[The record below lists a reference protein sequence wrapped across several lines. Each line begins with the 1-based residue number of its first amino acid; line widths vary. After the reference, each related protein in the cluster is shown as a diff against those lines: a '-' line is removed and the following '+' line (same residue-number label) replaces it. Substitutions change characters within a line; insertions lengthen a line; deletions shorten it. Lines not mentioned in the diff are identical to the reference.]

1 MKTIAVAFLLII
13 TLAISDVSA
22 ESLQPAAWQAYGIA
36 FQAPAGY
43 TVEDDSEEGYIISTP
58 TYFITVQL
66 LDGEGIQRS
75 EIAQELKNV
84 ATDDEVTQQSPTVD
98 FELPQFYGVFLRGNC
113 ESDQCLYSY
122 LLTKEDT
129 SGFYVSS
136 VYTDP
141 ADPLPET
148 ILKSFT
154 LEE

>member
-1 MKTIAVAFLLII
+1 M
-13 TLAISDVSA
+13 
-22 ESLQPAAWQAYGIA
+22 
-36 FQAPAGY
+36 
-43 TVEDDSEEGYIISTP
+43 
-58 TYFITVQL
+58 
-66 LDGEGIQRS
+66 
-75 EIAQELKNV
+75 KNV

-129 SGFYVSS
+129 SGFYVSI

>member
-1 MKTIAVAFLLII
+1 MKTIVVAFLLII
-13 TLAISDVSA
+13 TLAIS
-22 ESLQPAAWQAYGIA
+22 YGIA

-129 SGFYVSS
+129 SGFYVSI